1 MTKPMTS
8 IMTAGA
14 VRTAAHHML
23 ALAREDRLSHIALD
37 ESRLGATVDLV
48 IDTTRR
54 NYPTLDIP
62 FHARWRHF
70 NAGGRNLWA
79 ELDAATVWRSSEE
92 RVRAAYDLVIV
103 SVLLDAGA
111 GMSWR
116 FKEPITG
123 ISAGRSE
130 GLGLASLTMFRQG
143 LFSSSMAQPLRVDAA
158 KLKAL
163 TVGDLTHGFQV
174 SFENQMVGLEGRAA
188 LLIRLGDELA
198 RLQPNDPSEQRP
210 GLLADAFLKIAKA
223 DGAVAAPVML
233 EHVLATFGGVWPD
246 RAGAVPGA
254 GDAWFHPQG
263 PRSGEAA
270 DHLGGVVPF
279 HKLSQ
284 WLTYSLIEPLE
295 WIGIKVS
302 AIGGLTGLP
311 EYRNGGLLIDMG
323 VLSLKEPDAAGR
335 PHDAS
340 SELVIEWRALTVALL
355 DIIADKM
362 RERLGLTE
370 AELPL
375 AKVLEGG
382 TWAAGRAIATEKRAD
397 GGPPL
402 NIISDGTV
410 F

>member
-1 MTKPMTS
+1 
-8 IMTAGA
+8 MTAAA
-14 VRTAAHHML
+14 VRAAAHHML
-23 ALAREDRLSHIALD
+23 ELARTNKLRHIALD
-37 ESRLGATVDLV
+37 EGKLDAVVDLV
-48 IDTTRR
+48 IETTKA

-70 NAGGRNLWA
+70 SAAGRNLWA
-79 ELDAATVWRSSEE
+79 ELDAATVWRSPEE

-116 FKEPITG
+116 FREPVTG
-123 ISAGRSE
+123 VSTGRSE

-143 LFSSSMAQPLRVDAA
+143 LFSSSMAEPLRVDAT

-163 TVGDLTHGFQV
+163 TVGDLRRGFQV
-174 SFENQMVGLEGRAA
+174 SAENQMVGLEGRTA

-198 RLQPNDPSEQRP
+198 GLKPGEPDRQRP
-210 GLLADAFLKIAKA
+210 GLLADAFLNIART

-233 EHVLATFGGVWPD
+233 EHVLAAFGGVWPD

-263 PRSGEAA
+263 LRSSDAA

-295 WIGIKVS
+295 WIGITVNDV
-302 AIGGLTGLP
+302 GGLTGLP
-311 EYRNGGLLIDMG
+311 EYRNGGLLLDMG
-323 VLSLKEPDAAGR
+323 VLSLKNPEAAGK

-355 DIIADKM
+355 DLIADKM

-382 TWAAGRAIATEKRAD
+382 TWAAGRVIAKHKRAD
-397 GGPPL
+397 GSPPL
-402 NIISDGTV
+402 HIVSDGTV

>member
-1 MTKPMTS
+1 MTS

-14 VRTAAHHML
+14 VRAAAHHML
-23 ALAREDRLSHIALD
+23 ALAREDKLAHIALD

-48 IDTTRR
+48 IVTTRR
-54 NYPTLDIP
+54 NYPALDIP

-79 ELDAATVWRSSEE
+79 ELDAATVWRSPEE

-116 FKEPITG
+116 FREPVTG
-123 ISAGRSE
+123 ITAGRSE

-143 LFSSSMAQPLRVDAA
+143 LFSSSMAQPLRVDAS

-163 TVGDLTHGFQV
+163 TVGDLRRGFQV
-174 SFENQMVGLEGRAA
+174 GAENQLVGLEGRTA

-198 RLQPNDPSEQRP
+198 GLKPDNLSQQRP
-210 GLLADAFLKIAKA
+210 GMLADAFLTIAKA
-223 DGAVAAPVML
+223 EGAVAAPVIL

-254 GDAWFHPQG
+254 GDAWFHLQG
-263 PRSGEAA
+263 PRFGDAA
-270 DHLGGVVPF
+270 GQRGGVVPF

-284 WLTYSLIEPLE
+284 WLTYSLIEPLQ
-295 WIGIKVS
+295 WIGVKVS
-302 AIGGLTGLP
+302 DVGGLTGLP

-323 VLSLKEPDAAGR
+323 VLSLKDANAVGK

-340 SELVIEWRALTVALL
+340 SGLVVEWRALTVALL
-355 DIIADKM
+355 DLIAGKVRDK
-362 RERLGLTE
+362 LGMTE
-370 AELPL
+370 EELPL

-382 TWAAGRAIATEKRAD
+382 TWAAGRAIAKEKRAD

-402 NIISDGTV
+402 DIISDGTV